1 MTTDTVSTDTDILV
15 VGDGLVGLT
24 AAYALS
30 SAGHAVTL
38 CAPKTIAKDLRTTA
52 LLDNSVQYLKTLG
65 LWQELE
71 QQAHPLKTMRLVDG
85 TKRLFR
91 FQQTDFNSAEIG
103 LDAFGYTIRNQ
114 LLIDLITKEFA
125 NKGLARKIDG
135 KLIDLKDV
143 ENEQLS
149 ATIMT
154 GGETRTISTR
164 MIVGADGRNSQVRK
178 HFGHGERQWSYPQAA
193 VVMDFEH
200 EIPTSYTSTE
210 FHTETGPFT
219 IVPQTSDRAGLVWL
233 ETPDRAAELCAMK
246 DEDLATLLETK
257 MQSFLGKI
265 LVKTAPR
272 NFPMH
277 GMTANRVGEKFQSG
291 ACFSTDWCPGIQ
303 SRYS

>member
-38 CAPKTIAKDLRTTA
+38 CAPKTTAKDPRTTA

-135 KLIDLKDV
+135 KLIDRKCASILAMANGNGPILRLPLSWISSTKSRRHIQAPSSILKPV
-143 ENEQLS
+143 PLPLF
-149 ATIMT
+149 
-154 GGETRTISTR
+154 
-164 MIVGADGRNSQVRK
+164 RK
-178 HFGHGERQWSYPQAA
+178 HQ
-193 VVMDFEH
+193 
-200 EIPTSYTSTE
+200 
-210 FHTETGPFT
+210 TGPDWSGLKRQ
-219 IVPQTSDRAGLVWL
+219 IVQP
-233 ETPDRAAELCAMK
+233 
-246 DEDLATLLETK
+246 
-257 MQSFLGKI
+257 SF
-265 LVKTAPR
+265 A
-272 NFPMH
+272 
-277 GMTANRVGEKFQSG
+277 Q
-291 ACFSTDWCPGIQ
+291 
-303 SRYS
+303 